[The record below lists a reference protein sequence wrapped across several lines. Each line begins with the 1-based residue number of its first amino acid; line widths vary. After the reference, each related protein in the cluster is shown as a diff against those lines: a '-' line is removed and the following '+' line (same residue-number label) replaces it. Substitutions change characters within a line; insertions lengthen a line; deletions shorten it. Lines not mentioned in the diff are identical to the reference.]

1 MNDPRVAERVE
12 KPWGHEEIFAVVEG
26 SYVGK
31 TLHVN
36 AGQALSLQFHHHK
49 DETIA
54 VLSGQAQIDVGADE
68 ASLRTVDLP
77 AGSSIHVPPG
87 LLHRVRAVS
96 DAVLVEAS
104 TAGPGWRE
112 DSCGSRTPTAGTARA
127 HRDQNPQH
135 PQRRADAMTRRTASA
150 RSARSACNAH
160 LTRRPRSSL
169 LVLLIALAMALSS
182 LLAAAGP
189 ATAAPASAATAKP
202 LTNLAH
208 LNWLGATVRPPK
220 QARHTTYQLK
230 KHPRVGVLWTYA
242 EIDGGVWTR
251 KGGGDYDAATNTWG
265 QGAFNADDISRAAV
279 VYTRHWQLTGKKSSR
294 KHARQLLRGLTYLQT
309 ATGPNRGNVVLWMQ
323 PDGTL
328 NRSAIPVEQ
337 PDPSDSDA
345 AYWTART
352 IWALGEGYAAFR
364 DVDPKFA
371 SFLRTRLVLSMHAID
386 REVLDKYGTYNSL
399 HGIPTPAWLIADGGD
414 ASSEAMLGLAAYV
427 DAGGGHA
434 ARTTLRQLA
443 NGVAK
448 LGGGNARTWPNGAL
462 LPWAMSRS
470 DWHAWGADMPS
481 GLARAGAALGDHS
494 LIKPAI
500 RDSATF
506 TPWLLTSGGPD
517 QARLPSRIDATQIAY
532 GADARVQGLF
542 ATAKAAHRPGLRKVA
557 GVAAAWFFGAN
568 LAHEPTYDPAT
579 GRTVDGVEKT
589 GDVNRHSGA
598 ESTIHGLLTM
608 LALDAHP
615 KIAKIARTA
624 GIRERVGTTTLQAED
639 ATLTGGAI
647 AVALTPETMWTGES
661 QYGGTGYAELGNGG
675 VATVTLPPGRG
686 RVVVQPVVNLVHGS
700 SAVTTVRTDTGTLVG
715 KFSTGAVGA
724 QGAAAAVG
732 ALLPVTLPITL
743 SSAATTLVATTVAA
757 GTDTAIIDA
766 FQLEPVVSRYVLGKG
781 KHGSA
786 LLRSADTSTD
796 RSAVTVPG
804 HGRLVV
810 EVYDGR
816 GRLVKR
822 THPGTAGTHTL
833 TVRVLAGGFT
843 FVRR

>member
-1 MNDPRVAERVE
+1 
-12 KPWGHEEIFAVVEG
+12 
-26 SYVGK
+26 
-31 TLHVN
+31 
-36 AGQALSLQFHHHK
+36 
-49 DETIA
+49 
-54 VLSGQAQIDVGADE
+54 
-68 ASLRTVDLP
+68 
-77 AGSSIHVPPG
+77 
-87 LLHRVRAVS
+87 
-96 DAVLVEAS
+96 
-104 TAGPGWRE
+104 
-112 DSCGSRTPTAGTARA
+112 
-127 HRDQNPQH
+127 
-135 PQRRADAMTRRTASA
+135 MTRRT
-150 RSARSACNAH
+150 
-160 LTRRPRSSL
+160 RPTL
-169 LVLLIALAMALSS
+169 LALLLALAMALSS
-182 LLAAAGP
+182 MLAGASP
-189 ATAAPASAATAKP
+189 ATAASAAAAKAKP

-208 LNWLGATVRPPK
+208 INWLGATVRPPK
-220 QARHTTYQLK
+220 QAHHTTYQLA

-242 EIDGGVWTR
+242 EKDAGVWKR
-251 KGGGDYDAATNTWG
+251 VGGGAYDAATNTWG

-279 VYTRHWQLTGKKSSR
+279 VYTRHWQLTGQKSSR

-309 ATGPNRGNVVLWMQ
+309 ATGANRGNVVLWMQ

-328 NRSAIPVEQ
+328 NRSADPVEL

-371 SFLRTRLVLSMHAID
+371 AFLRARLVLSMHAID
-386 REVLDKYGTYNSL
+386 RQVLDKYGTYTSL
-399 HGIPTPAWLIADGGD
+399 HGVPTPAWLIADGGD
-414 ASSEAMLGLAAYV
+414 ATSEAMLGLSAYV
-427 DAGGGHA
+427 GAGGGHA
-434 ARTTLRQLA
+434 ARSTLRRLA

-462 LPWAMSRS
+462 LPWAGSRS
-470 DWHAWGADMPS
+470 IWHAWGANMPS
-481 GLARAGAALGDHS
+481 GLARAGAALGDRS
-494 LIKPAI
+494 LVKPAI
-500 RDSATF
+500 RDAATF
-506 TPWLLTSGGPD
+506 TPYLLTSGGPD

-542 ATAKAAHRPGLRKVA
+542 ATADAANRPGLRKVA

-568 LAHEPTYDPAT
+568 LSHKPAYDPAT
-579 GRTVDGVEKT
+579 GRTIDGVEKD
-589 GDVNRHSGA
+589 GRVNPNSGA

-639 ATLTGGAI
+639 AALSGGAT
-647 AVALTPETMWTGES
+647 AVVPTSTWTGES
-661 QYGGTGYAELGNGG
+661 QYGGTGYAELGNDG
-675 VATVTLPPGRG
+675 VATVTVPPGLG
-686 RVVVQPVVNLVHGS
+686 RVVVQPVVSLVHGS
-700 SAVTTVRTDTGTLVG
+700 SAVTTVRTSTGKLIG
-715 KFSTGAVGA
+715 QFSSGAVGG
-724 QGAAAAVG
+724 QGAASAPG

-743 SSAATTLVATTVAA
+743 SSTATTLVVKTVAS
-757 GTDTAIIDA
+757 GSDTAIIDA

-781 KHGSA
+781 KHGTA

-796 RSAVTVPG
+796 RRAVTVPG
-804 HGRLVV
+804 HGQLVV

-822 THPGTAGTHTL
+822 THPGTAGTQTL

>member
-1 MNDPRVAERVE
+1 
-12 KPWGHEEIFAVVEG
+12 
-26 SYVGK
+26 
-31 TLHVN
+31 
-36 AGQALSLQFHHHK
+36 
-49 DETIA
+49 
-54 VLSGQAQIDVGADE
+54 
-68 ASLRTVDLP
+68 
-77 AGSSIHVPPG
+77 
-87 LLHRVRAVS
+87 
-96 DAVLVEAS
+96 
-104 TAGPGWRE
+104 
-112 DSCGSRTPTAGTARA
+112 
-127 HRDQNPQH
+127 
-135 PQRRADAMTRRTASA
+135 MTRRT
-150 RSARSACNAH
+150 
-160 LTRRPRSSL
+160 LPR
-169 LVLLIALAMALSS
+169 ILAMTLAVSTVLAGVGLSTVGS
-182 LLAAAGP
+182 AAA
-189 ATAAPASAATAKP
+189 ATTAKP

-220 QARHTTYQLK
+220 QARHTTYQLA
-230 KHPRVGVLWTYA
+230 KHPKIGVLWTYA
-242 EIDGGVWTR
+242 KVVDGVWTR
-251 KGGGDYDAATNTWG
+251 QGGGVYDSATNTWG

-279 VYTRHWQLTGKKSSR
+279 VYIRHWQQTGKKSSR
-294 KHARQLLRGLTYLQT
+294 SHARQLLRGLTYLQT
-309 ATGPNRGNVVLWMQ
+309 ATGPDRGNVVLWMQ

-328 NRSAIPVEQ
+328 NRSAVPAEL

-364 DVDPKFA
+364 HVDPKFA
-371 SFLRTRLVLSMHAID
+371 AFLRTRLVLSMHAID

-399 HGIPTPAWLIADGGD
+399 HGIRTPAWLIADGGD

-434 ARTTLRQLA
+434 ARTTLRELA
-443 NGVAK
+443 NGVAM

-462 LPWAMSRS
+462 LPWALSRS

-481 GLARAGAALGDHS
+481 GLARAGTALGDRS
-494 LIKPAI
+494 LIKPAV
-500 RDSATF
+500 RDAATF

-532 GADARVQGLF
+532 GADARVEGLF

-568 LAHEPTYDPAT
+568 LAHVAAYDPAT
-579 GRTVDGVEKT
+579 GRTIDGVESD
-589 GDVNRHSGA
+589 GRVNPNSGA

-639 ATLTGGAI
+639 ATFAGGAA
-647 AVALTPETMWTGES
+647 AVVPTSMWTGES
-661 QYGGTGYAELGNGG
+661 QYGGTGYAELGDGG
-675 VATVTLPPGRG
+675 VATVTLPAGLG
-686 RVVVQPVVNLVHGS
+686 RVVVQPVVSLVHGS
-700 SAVTTVRTDTGTLVG
+700 TAVTTVRTGSGTLVG
-715 KFSTGAVGA
+715 RFSSGAIGA
-724 QGAAAAVG
+724 QGAAAAPG

-743 SSAATTLVATTVAA
+743 SATATTLVATTVAT
-757 GTDTAIIDA
+757 GSDTAIIDA

-781 KHGSA
+781 KHGTA

-822 THPGTAGTHTL
+822 TRPGTAGTHL
-833 TVRVLAGGFT
+833 VTVRVLAGGFT
-843 FVRR
+843 LVRR